1 MCGVRLCTLY
11 TIHSAVYCCF
21 DFYSFCIV
29 THAMF
34 FLRIQS
40 QYRIHHF
47 SSYKCTIRMLVQLPS
62 RYQPLDCCYSMC
74 IFLIFLL
81 LLHVIS
87 QSCKLAIAENLT
99 LYTHAI
105 GMSIETKIVVHCK
118 LELDS
123 FLYQAFMN
131 LRTRVNHIYSRTF
144 LPHSISFLFIH
155 IFFRT
160 FPLIPFCIRWTYA
173 PIQECSQQYHQQTN
187 TSLYFYYCLFA
198 VRSQRSSSQRLQSW
212 F

>member
-1 MCGVRLCTLY
+1 MVCVCVHCTLY
-11 TIHSAVYCCF
+11 TVQ
-21 DFYSFCIV
+21 CIV
-29 THAMF
+29 VLISIRSALLHTLCF
-34 FLRIQS
+34 FFAFSLNTAYTI
-40 QYRIHHF
+40 F

>member
-1 MCGVRLCTLY
+1 MVCLCTLY
-11 TIHSAVYCCF
+11 TVQ
-21 DFYSFCIV
+21 CIV
-29 THAMF
+29 VLISIRSALLHTLCF
-34 FLRIQS
+34 FFAFSLNTAYTI
-40 QYRIHHF
+40 F
-47 SSYKCTIRMLVQLPS
+47 SSYKCTIRMYVQLPS
-62 RYQPLDCCYSMC
+62 RYQPLDRCYSMC
-74 IFLIFLL
+74 IFLL

-87 QSCKLAIAENLT
+87 QSCKLAIAENLA

-155 IFFRT
+155 IFFRS

-198 VRSQRSSSQRLQSW
+198 VRSQRSSSQRLQS
-212 F
+212 